1 MSPDTNLT
9 VEGDLDQQGVHTSHQ
24 FCPYPQEQLQME
36 VVGRFPVRVWGF
48 LSIEQLPP
56 GTLSAHMILC
66 LPLHFLI

>member
-9 VEGDLDQQGVHTSHQ
+9 AEGDLDQQGGTLVTNSVLK
-24 FCPYPQEQLQME
+24 PQEQLQME
-36 VVGRFPVRVWGF
+36 VVGRFPVTIWGF

-66 LPLHFLI
+66 SPLHSLT